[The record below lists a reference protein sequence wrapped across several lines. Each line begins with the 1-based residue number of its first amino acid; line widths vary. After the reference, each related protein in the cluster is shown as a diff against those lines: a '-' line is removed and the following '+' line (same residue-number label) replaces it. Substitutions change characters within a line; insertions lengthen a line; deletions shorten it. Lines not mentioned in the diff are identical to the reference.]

1 MVRSLKY
8 LGWIGVVCSCMLNSC
23 TPEAQIKQEIL
34 HIEGVTWACNVST
47 SYSLFG
53 SASESEEQPEVRIPA
68 SDGDLLYMLNEDD
81 KGIYHRFD
89 TREGSHLVVSYDTLN
104 PHLIFINGKLSQA
117 ELSDPSLFEE
127 LEEESLN
134 DSTAKLATLF
144 IGDSLTV
151 EMIRKLE
158 NLKIDLDGTGIYFEC
173 DVTAGP
179 FSELISL
186 CKPVWLAAENIPVD
200 PASDQEMAL
209 DHLELL
215 WISGK
220 VLDFLKIEQCCNNLE
235 TLIVAEWDPGTV
247 EVLPLSGLNKCHT
260 LTLTE
265 CANQDLSAIEFPPNL
280 KRLHLVGCD
289 TLTDISGISAMPHL
303 KSLGLAGSNDVV
315 SLEPVR
321 ELTALR
327 RIAFPANTSQE
338 DFAAIIDR
346 LQFLEVVELLDC
358 PDVTD
363 LSPLKQKENLK
374 ILVLQLAGNWPD
386 NLGSLNRLELIILS
400 KEIFDESPERI
411 AELRQQLPDTM
422 IVPGSGLCMG
432 SGWLLLI
439 LPMIIASRFFFRR
452 K

>member
-1 MVRSLKY
+1 MVRFLKY
-8 LGWIGVVCSCMLNSC
+8 LGWIGVVCSCILNSC
-23 TPEAQIKQEIL
+23 TPEARIKQEIL

-47 SYSLFG
+47 SYTLFG
-53 SASESEEQPEVRIPA
+53 SASESEEQPEIRIPA
-68 SDGDLLYMLNEDD
+68 SDGDLLYMLNEHD

-89 TREGSHLVVSYDTLN
+89 TGEGTHLVVSYDTLK
-104 PHLIFINGKLSQA
+104 PHLIYINGKLSQA
-117 ELSDPSLFEE
+117 ELSDPFLFEE

-134 DSTAKLATLF
+134 DSTGKLSTLF
-144 IGDSLTV
+144 IGDSLTG
-151 EMIRKLE
+151 EMIRKLQ
-158 NLKIDLDGTGIYFEC
+158 NLKIDLDGTGIYFDR
-173 DVTAGP
+173 DVTAVP
-179 FSELISL
+179 FSELLSL

-200 PASDQEMAL
+200 PAGDQGMAL

-215 WISGK
+215 WTTGK
-220 VLDFLKIEQCCNNLE
+220 ALDFLNIEHCCNNLE
-235 TLIVAEWDPGTV
+235 TLIVAEWDPGTG

-303 KSLGLAGSNDVV
+303 KSLGLAGSDDVV

-321 ELTALR
+321 AMKELS

-338 DFAAIIDR
+338 DFAAIVDQ
-346 LQFLEVVELLDC
+346 LQSLEVVELIDC
-358 PDVTD
+358 PDVKD

-374 ILVLQLAGNWPD
+374 ILVLHLVDNWPE
-386 NLGSLNRLELIILS
+386 NLGSLNQLELIILS
-400 KEIFDESPERI
+400 KEIFDKSPERI
-411 AELRQQLPDTM
+411 SELRQQLPDTL

-439 LPMIIASRFFFRR
+439 LPMIIASRFLFRR
-452 K
+452 R